1 MATAARFRASE
12 GCFAGSRANPAHR
25 AAMYCLVARSKALVI
40 PLDYNTPEI
49 DGKSGVPNSF
59 APLE

>member
-12 GCFAGSRANPAHR
+12 GWFAGSRANASHR
-25 AAMYCLVARSKALVI
+25 AAICCLVARSKALVI

-49 DGKSGVPNSF
+49 DGKSGVPEF
-59 APLE
+59 AAPLE